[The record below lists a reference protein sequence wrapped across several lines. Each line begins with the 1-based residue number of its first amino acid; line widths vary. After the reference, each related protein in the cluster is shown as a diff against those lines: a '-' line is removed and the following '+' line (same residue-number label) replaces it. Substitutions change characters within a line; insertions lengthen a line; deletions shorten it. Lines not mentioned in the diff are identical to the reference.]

1 MSSRFPVRSTPNGPL
16 LITWRCRWPN
26 SRLSSWERSMPC
38 WRKPWPSTWCGTT
51 SGVTSSPSTDDK
63 KDTTMLSG
71 VMEHFGLSTSLH
83 MVAYYDS
90 EYHQHVFQDL
100 KAAIRDGGIVAVTG
114 VVGSGKTVLLARL
127 QQHLRE
133 EGQIEVCESL
143 VFDVQR
149 VTLHTLKLALYY
161 DLATEKDGD
170 ITGKPEKSE
179 RALMKIMQRCQKPIC
194 LFIDDAHDVHGQTL
208 RGLKQLIEKTGRRGS
223 RLTLV
228 LAGHPRLKNDL
239 RRPSHE
245 ETGARTTVFEF
256 EGIQGQQRR
265 YITWLLEQCAPA
277 VDPLEILPSDALEL
291 LATRLNTPLQI
302 EHYLT
307 RILEQAYRLGEK
319 PVTSAIVAKTLAPDM
334 HDLEPTLTRYGY
346 NVKAL
351 SELLGIRQTEVR
363 GFLRGQL
370 PPGRTAEL
378 HQLLLA
384 AGLPLGERRGGSEN
398 RSATG

>member
-1 MSSRFPVRSTPNGPL
+1 
-16 LITWRCRWPN
+16 
-26 SRLSSWERSMPC
+26 
-38 WRKPWPSTWCGTT
+38 
-51 SGVTSSPSTDDK
+51 
-63 KDTTMLSG
+63 MLSG
-71 VMEHFGLSTSLH
+71 VMEHFGLSKSLH

-90 EYHQHVFQDL
+90 EYHQHVFKDL
-100 KAAIRDGGIVAVTG
+100 KAAIHDGGIVAVTG
-114 VVGSGKTVLLARL
+114 VVGSGKTVLLVRMP
-127 QQHLRE
+127 QHLRE

-143 VFDVQR
+143 VFDVPR
-149 VTLHTLKLALYY
+149 VTLYTLKLALYY

-179 RALMKIMQRCQKPIC
+179 RALMKVMQRCQKPIC

-239 RRPSHE
+239 RRPSPA
-245 ETGARTTVFEF
+245 ETGARTTVLEF
-256 EGIQGQQRR
+256 EGIHGQQRR
-265 YITWLLEQCAPA
+265 YITWLLEHCAPA
-277 VDPLEILPSDALEL
+277 MDPLEILPAAALEL
-291 LATRLNTPLQI
+291 LAARLSTPLQI
-302 EHYLT
+302 EHYWT

-319 PVTSAIVAKTLAPDM
+319 PVTATLVEKTLAPDM

-346 NVKAL
+346 NAKAL

-363 GFLRGQL
+363 AFLRGHL
-370 PPGRTAEL
+370 PPGRTAEVH
-378 HQLLLA
+378 HQLLA
-384 AGLPLGERRGGSEN
+384 AGLPLGERRGTVEN